1 MSMVMKLRMSK
12 NQAYKSQ
19 VHVTALQCLTIK
31 PGKKGLNRRLRPVLR
46 GGGTG
51 SHTLL
56 NHVTRKQMVKMTF
69 AKDHHAPTRRTAR
82 NFLMFH
88 MAAVRL
94 NENCT
99 LLFLTGEDV
108 IARFDS
114 RRYSHTGH
122 KQVK

>member
-1 MSMVMKLRMSK
+1 
-12 NQAYKSQ
+12 
-19 VHVTALQCLTIK
+19 
-31 PGKKGLNRRLRPVLR
+31 
-46 GGGTG
+46 
-51 SHTLL
+51 
-56 NHVTRKQMVKMTF
+56 MVKMTL
-69 AKDHHAPTRRTAR
+69 AKGHHAPTRRTAR

-88 MAAVRL
+88 MPAVRL

-114 RRYSHTGH
+114 RQYSHAGH